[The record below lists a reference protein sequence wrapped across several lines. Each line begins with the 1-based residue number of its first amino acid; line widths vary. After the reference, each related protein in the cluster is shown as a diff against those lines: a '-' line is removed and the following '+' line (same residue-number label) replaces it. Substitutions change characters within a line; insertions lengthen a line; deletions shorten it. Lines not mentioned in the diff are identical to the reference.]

1 MNKIIYVLAI
11 ALATS
16 LSTFAQSEN
25 SDFKNQTIEFI
36 KITGSRDLFDGAIEQ
51 IGASVPEENKA
62 AYRKEANATLDQLYS
77 DLADIYMEEFTAQEI
92 NELVKFYKSDL
103 GKKVASKQGLLA
115 QKGMML
121 GQNWGM
127 GLGKIAE
134 KHSK

>member
-36 KITGSRDLFDGAIEQ
+36 KITGSGDLFDGAIEQ

-62 AYRKEANATLDQLYS
+62 AYRNLYGR
-77 DLADIYMEEFTAQEI
+77 IY
-92 NELVKFYKSDL
+92 SSRD
-103 GKKVASKQGLLA
+103 
-115 QKGMML
+115 
-121 GQNWGM
+121 
-127 GLGKIAE
+127 
-134 KHSK
+134 